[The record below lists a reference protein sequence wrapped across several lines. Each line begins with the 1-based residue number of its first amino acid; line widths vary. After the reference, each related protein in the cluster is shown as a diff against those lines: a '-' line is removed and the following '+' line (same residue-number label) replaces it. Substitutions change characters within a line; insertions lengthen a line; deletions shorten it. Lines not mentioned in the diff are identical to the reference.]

1 LQVERFSL
9 MRRFRRE
16 TRTIRKL
23 AKALAALDEHASL
36 VRPAPTKLLRT
47 STGFATR

>member
-1 LQVERFSL
+1 

-23 AKALAALDEHASL
+23 AKALAVLDEQASL
-36 VRPAPTKLLRT
+36 VRPAPTKLLR
-47 STGFATR
+47 SSAGVAAAR